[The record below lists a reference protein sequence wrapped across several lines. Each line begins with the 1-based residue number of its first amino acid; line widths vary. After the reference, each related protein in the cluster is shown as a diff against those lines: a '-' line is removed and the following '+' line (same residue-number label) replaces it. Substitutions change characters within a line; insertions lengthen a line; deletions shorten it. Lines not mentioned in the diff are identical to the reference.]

1 MNISQ
6 SLSDIDREL
15 LSLLEKRCQLVADE
29 LAAATEVSL
38 PEAIRRTESVIA
50 AEPVSRSLSQSTRR
64 AILRHIVSAC
74 YQVVRPPRVA
84 FLGPVDSYSHL
95 ATIAYFGDC
104 VEYSPVAS
112 IKAVFEAVASG
123 HQNENGGCE
132 FGVVP
137 IENST
142 DGRVVDT
149 LGRLAI
155 GEVNLT
161 GEVLMSIHHNLLSI
175 GKLDEILEVHSKPQA
190 LSQCR
195 RWLADHL
202 PEATLVETT
211 STTAAAAAA
220 ATSPA
225 IAAIASLPAATRY
238 GLGILEASIEDNRD
252 NVTRFAVLGSQRPA
266 PTDDD
271 KTTLMFQVE
280 HRPGALA
287 DVMRIFKQVQL
298 NLTWIESF
306 PQPGRPNEYFFVI
319 EFPGHRDAAN
329 VATAIQ
335 MLVDETRHVRVLGSY
350 PCGKRI

>member
-1 MNISQ
+1 MSIFQ
-6 SLSDIDREL
+6 TIADIDREL

-29 LAAATEVSL
+29 LSVTDVSL
-38 PEAIRRTESVIA
+38 PEAIRRTEAVIEAEA
-50 AEPVSRSLSQSTRR
+50 ASRSLSQSTRR
-64 AILRHIVSAC
+64 AILRHVVSAC
-74 YQVVRPPRVA
+74 YQVARPSRVA

-112 IKAVFEAVASG
+112 IKAVFEAVAAG
-123 HQNENGGCE
+123 QENENGGCE

-175 GKLDEILEVHSKPQA
+175 GKLDEIIEVHSKPQA

-202 PEATLVETT
+202 PEATLVETA

-220 ATSPA
+220 AASPT

-238 GLGILEASIEDNRD
+238 GLGVLEASIEDNRD
-252 NVTRFAVLGSQRPA
+252 NVTRFAVLGSQKPA
-266 PTDDD
+266 PTGND
-271 KTTLMFQVE
+271 KTTLLFQVE

-287 DVMRIFKQVQL
+287 DVMGIFKQAQL

-306 PQPGRPNEYFFVI
+306 PQPGRPNEYFFVV

-329 VATAIQ
+329 VSGAIET
-335 MLVDETRHVRVLGSY
+335 LVKETRQVRVLGSY
-350 PCGKRI
+350 PCGRRI